1 MSLRSRLHTAQHRT
15 EGRAPQRIRLW
26 STVAI
31 AVGLV
36 MVFFS
41 MELATDDAVQWWL
54 TAPGALLNLLGVGG
68 HLAAIEMEQIAED
81 GDHVGG
87 EDW

>member
-1 MSLRSRLHTAQHRT
+1 MSLRRRLHVAQHRT

-31 AVGLV
+31 GVGLLL
-36 MVFFS
+36 VFLS
-41 MELATDDAVQWWL
+41 MELAGDDTVQWWL
-54 TAPGALLNLLGVGG
+54 TAPGALLNLLGVAG

-81 GDHVGG
+81 EDFIGG